1 MLQKQ
6 YFGQKL
12 KDSHIERILGNYNIK
27 YSSLQN
33 EINYK
38 LSILIQTFLN
48 DIHSFLENFQEIT
61 NEVSFSYLQKE
72 TKPSRIRTN

>member
-12 KDSHIERILGNYNIK
+12 KDSQIERILGNYNIK

-38 LSILIQTFLN
+38 LSILIQTFLK

-72 TKPSRIRTN
+72 TKYSRIRAN

>member
-12 KDSHIERILGNYNIK
+12 KDSQIEHILGNYNIK

-38 LSILIQTFLN
+38 LSILIQTFLK

-61 NEVSFSYLQKE
+61 NEVSFFLFIKRNKE
-72 TKPSRIRTN
+72 LKN

>member
-12 KDSHIERILGNYNIK
+12 KDSQIEHILGNYNIK

-38 LSILIQTFLN
+38 LSILIQTFLK

-61 NEVSFSYLQKE
+61 NEVSFVLFIKRNKE
-72 TKPSRIRTN
+72 LKN